1 MSLAARIAGAGLFGP
16 GLPGWSA
23 SRTILAGVSPY
34 QEHATVIPSPEA
46 LPATERRRAG
56 KSVRLALA
64 AGLEAAAA
72 AGRAPKDLAAVF
84 ASQGGDGENVHA
96 ICEMLA
102 SDDREIS
109 PTRFH
114 NSVHNAPAGY
124 WSIATG
130 STQPAD
136 SLAAYDASFS
146 AGLIEALGRIA
157 HRPAQPVLLISYD
170 APYPQP
176 LQAKRPMLDSWASAL
191 LLVGDATPG
200 PAISASLVD
209 EKPQPMEDAAL
220 ERVRVGIPGARALPL
235 LALIASGK
243 PGRVVLEYLDHLAL
257 AVEVSA

>member
-1 MSLAARIAGAGLFGP
+1 MSLAARIAGVGLFGP

-23 SRTILAGVSPY
+23 SRPILAGRSPY
-34 QEHATVIPSPEA
+34 EARATVIPSPEA

-56 KSVRLALA
+56 KSVRLSLA

-84 ASQGGDGENVHA
+84 TSQGGDGENVHA

-130 STQPAD
+130 ATQPAD

-146 AGLIEALGRIA
+146 AGLIESLARVA
-157 HRPAQPVLLISYD
+157 QQPAQPVLLISYD
-170 APYPQP
+170 APYPEP
-176 LQAKRPMLDSWASAL
+176 LNATRPMLDSWASAL
-191 LLVGDATPG
+191 LLAGDATSG
-200 PAISASLVD
+200 PTITLSLVS
-209 EKPQPMEDAAL
+209 EKPQPMKDAAL
-220 ERVRVGIPGARALPL
+220 ERVRMGIPGARALPL
-235 LALIASGK
+235 LALVASGK
-243 PGRVVLEYLDHLAL
+243 PGRVVLEYLDGLAL